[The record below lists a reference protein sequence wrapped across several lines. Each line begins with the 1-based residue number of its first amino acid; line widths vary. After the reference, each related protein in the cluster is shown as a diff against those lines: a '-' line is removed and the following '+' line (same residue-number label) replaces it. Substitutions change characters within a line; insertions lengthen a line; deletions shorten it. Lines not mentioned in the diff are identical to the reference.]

1 MVTCSVTKSQMG
13 PLPPRGRRSLDTK
26 PTPPKLLLELLKE
39 LLPHG
44 RVTIACV
51 AAQLHI
57 SVRTLQRR
65 LRDWDLSFKGLVD
78 DIRRSAAIQLVL
90 AGERTATEIGF
101 MLGYSDQ
108 AHFTRAFKR
117 WTGMPPRQYATHRPC

>member
-1 MVTCSVTKSQMG
+1 MFSHKITNGAVAASGTALVGYQANA
-13 PLPPRGRRSLDTK
+13 
-26 PTPPKLLLELLKE
+26 PKLLLELLKE